1 MKSILSCEMLG
12 GTTGSGASSNLT
24 MLTRKMIRSARGTV
38 EEVPLWYLCRRKVP
52 AYASIHLARLCLW
65 RRKPR
70 GRAVLHLQLLHLL
83 LHRLLSARAPHLR
96 TT

>member
-1 MKSILSCEMLG
+1 MKSTLSCEMLG

-24 MLTRKMIRSARGTV
+24 TSTRKMILSARGAV
-38 EEVPLWYLCRRKVP
+38 EEALWYLCRRKVP
-52 AYASIHLARLCLW
+52 AYAGIHLARLRLW